1 MVEDPAVALAAALE
15 RLYLVF
21 RSYGLKPHI
30 EGCPCCVYD
39 EDQDRV
45 RSRSLRALTAED
57 FDTYASK
64 ALTTWGD
71 ADDLRHFLPR
81 LLELVTGSPGDFIS
95 NEIVLSKLAT
105 AGWRDWPAQEQE
117 AVESVL
123 SLRWNVGLTHDP
135 SEFDAG
141 TWLCGAELAG
151 SDVSGYID
159 AWRSSDAPTAFE
171 HLAAFIT
178 SNPELLTEGRLANP
192 FCLEESQVAQ
202 EMQAWVTACLA
213 DADFQERLAGWYQ
226 GP

>member
-95 NEIVLSKLAT
+95 
-105 AGWRDWPAQEQE
+105 
-117 AVESVL
+117 
-123 SLRWNVGLTHDP
+123 
-135 SEFDAG
+135 
-141 TWLCGAELAG
+141 
-151 SDVSGYID
+151 
-159 AWRSSDAPTAFE
+159 
-171 HLAAFIT
+171 HLAWVPFMGRP
-178 SNPELLTEGRLANP
+178 SRVSQPEFQYRGDSDQNYSTYERACHFGHLPFLTTMFGGRAP
-192 FCLEESQVAQ
+192 EI
-202 EMQAWVTACLA
+202 
-213 DADFQERLAGWYQ
+213 R
-226 GP
+226 